1 MLIRKNKAEESSIE
15 CNAAEFHDVGSGTC
29 ISSNDGEVEGDV
41 LSKVRRDETQENM
54 SDEEKG
60 HV

>member
-1 MLIRKNKAEESSIE
+1 MNRIIVVIAL
-15 CNAAEFHDVGSGTC
+15 F
-29 ISSNDGEVEGDV
+29 ISSLVADVKIGDV